1 MVTNKYLVNQMNK
14 IYKKAGI
21 GESIAIRK
29 LSIGMSIIKKTSRIH
44 LNGEFDFKIQG
55 TKQIYGA
62 LCDIAEQVGGLVI
75 KEEDHIRVI
84 TFNDQKFE
92 IYFDD
97 WNKKPTYIKSYSI
110 YGELLAK
117 QGLEAMSEYAD
128 ARKEV
133 MEKLI

>member
-1 MVTNKYLVNQMNK
+1 MNK

-21 GESIAIRK
+21 GESIAVRK
-29 LSIGMSIIKKTSRIH
+29 LDISRTGVKKTSRIH

-75 KEEDHIRVI
+75 KEKDHIRVI

-97 WNKKPTYIKSYSI
+97 WNKKPTHIKSYDLD
-110 YGELLAK
+110 GKLLAE
-117 QGLEAMSEYAD
+117 QDLEAMSKYAD
-128 ARKEV
+128 ERKEV